1 MYIINSIKQLY
12 EEAINMN
19 ILMIIGIILGGG
31 VSVASTVGITVGI
44 FGTIV
49 YKFYRKLRFERM
61 NNNMLGNITVGI
73 VIVLAVAACGLGV
86 WLDRAK
92 SDSQDNN
99 TDAQPK
105 N

>member
-1 MYIINSIKQLY
+1 
-12 EEAINMN
+12 MN

-49 YKFYRKLRFERM
+49 YKFYRKLRFGCLTKFERM